1 MRKGVLL
8 EMLIKALMMFFVMV
22 PVMGFLQEVAISIR
36 LVLNVLLFWL
46 FGDSWGVYEVPFYDR
61 MQLVLVSIGS

>member
-1 MRKGVLL
+1 
-8 EMLIKALMMFFVMV
+8 MMFFVMV

>member
-1 MRKGVLL
+1 
-8 EMLIKALMMFFVMV
+8 MLIKALMMFFVMV